1 MKTMK
6 KAKPTAIRPRQ
17 RKAAAARVSSF
28 VDFMDLF
35 CGGEIPNEFL
45 KRNEEGCL
53 FVRKLRRIN
62 FSKI

>member
-1 MKTMK
+1 MPM
-6 KAKPTAIRPRQ
+6 AQRPRAT
-17 RKAAAARVSSF
+17 KAAVARVSSF
-28 VDFMDLF
+28 VGFMDLF